1 MSTKVRGEAR
11 ETMMLSVAQLPA
23 AAQQMAKPAPS
34 PANGKDTNGKEGNGK
49 AANGAA
55 TAAALSAATERRGTG
70 NLAESSLLNR
80 ELSWIEFNSRVL
92 DEALDPTQPLLERL
106 KFLSIFSTNLDE
118 FYMVRVSGL
127 QEQNEANPHL
137 TSPDGLSAATQL
149 RLISERLRPLLDVQ
163 MRCVQ
168 KQILPGLEKFDVRIL
183 RHDELNREQR
193 KALHDYFSERIFPI
207 LTPLSVDPS
216 HPFPY
221 ISNLSLSLG
230 ILVVPETNGEEP
242 RFARVKVPPNVPRL
256 IKIEGTANHYVLLED
271 LISAH
276 TEALFPGMR
285 VKECQPFRITRDADL
300 EIEEDEAGDLLKMV
314 EQQLRQRRFGFY
326 VRLEVGTGMSSE
338 MVKLL
343 QDKLDVNEQDVYT
356 VDGPLNIPDLMAL
369 YKLDLPALKDE
380 PFTPVTPKALSAG
393 ETIFDAIRHQD
404 ILMHTP
410 YDSFAPVVEFLRA
423 AARDPHVLAIKQ
435 TLYRVGKDSP
445 IVETLIEAAENGKQV
460 AVLVELKARFDE
472 ENNVRWAK
480 RLEQAGV
487 HVVYGLVGL
496 KTHAKVALVVR
507 QEKDMIRRY
516 VHLGTGNY
524 NPATARIY
532 TDLGLLTANQDFGA
546 DVTDLFN
553 FLTGYSRQVRYR
565 KLLVAPVNLRQSF
578 CELIRREVEHH
589 QAGRPAGIFA
599 KFNSMTDTGMAEE
612 LYAASRAGVPI
623 DMLIRGICC
632 LRPGVDGRSK
642 TIRVGS
648 IVGRFLEH
656 SRIYRFLNGGAEEIF
671 LGSADLMNRNL
682 DRRVEV
688 LFPIEDPRLK
698 ERINNE
704 ILDQMWRDNVKMRW
718 LQPDGTYMR
727 PRLADDKAFSAQVKL
742 LEPALLA

>member
-1 MSTKVRGEAR
+1 MATKVRGESR
-11 ETMMLSVAQLPA
+11 ETALLSLDQLPNPAGNGVA
-23 AAQQMAKPAPS
+23 AA
-34 PANGKDTNGKEGNGK
+34 
-49 AANGAA
+49 
-55 TAAALSAATERRGTG
+55 ERRTTG
-70 NLAESSLLNR
+70 NLVEAALLNR

-118 FYMVRVSGL
+118 FFMVRVSGL

-149 RLISERLRPLLDVQ
+149 RMISDRLRLLLDVQ
-163 MRCVQ
+163 MRCLL
-168 KQILPGLEKFDVRIL
+168 KQVLPGLEKHGVCIVPYPKL
-183 RHDELNREQR
+183 EAAQR
-193 KALHDYFSERIFPI
+193 RALQEYFYERIFPI
-207 LTPLSVDPS
+207 LTPLSVDTS

-221 ISNLSLSLG
+221 ISNISLNLG
-230 ILVVPETNGEEP
+230 ILVVPEDPHSDHEP

-256 IKIEGTANHYVLLED
+256 IKVEGPDCHFVMLEEV
-271 LISAH
+271 ISAH
-276 TEALFPGMR
+276 IGALFPGMK
-285 VKECQPFRITRDADL
+285 VVECQPFRITRDADI
-300 EIEEDEAGDLLKMV
+300 EIEEDEAGDLLKTV
-314 EQQLRQRRFGFY
+314 EQQLRQRRFGFG
-326 VRLEVGTGMSSE
+326 VRLEVAAQMTPD

-343 QDKLDVNEQDVYT
+343 RQALELSEQDVYT

-369 YKLDLPALKDE
+369 YKLDLPNLKDE
-380 PFTPVTPKALSAG
+380 PFTPVTPKSLSAG

-404 ILMHTP
+404 ILLHHP
-410 YDSFAPVVEFLRA
+410 YESFAPVVEFLRA

-445 IVETLIEAAENGKQV
+445 IVEALIEAAERGKQV

-472 ENNVRWAK
+472 ENNILWAR

-496 KTHAKVALVVR
+496 KTHAKVALVIR
-507 QEKDMIRRY
+507 QEKELLRRY

-532 TDLGLLTANQDFGA
+532 TDLGLFTANKDFGA

-553 FLTGYSRQVRYR
+553 FLTGFSRQVRYR
-565 KLLVAPVNLRQSF
+565 KLLVAPVNLRQSL

-589 QAGRPAGIFA
+589 QAGRSAGIFA
-599 KFNSMTDTGMAEE
+599 KFNGLTDVGMIEE
-612 LYAASRAGVPI
+612 LYGASRAGVPI
-623 DMLIRGICC
+623 DLLVRGICC
-632 LRPGVDGRSK
+632 LRPGIENRSQ

-648 IVGRFLEH
+648 LVGRFLEH
-656 SRIYRFLNGGAEEIF
+656 SRLYRFQNGGQPEIF

-688 LFPIEDPRLK
+688 LFPIEDERLK
-698 ERINNE
+698 QRINEE
-704 ILDQMWRDNVKMRW
+704 IIEPMWADNVKMRW
-718 LQPDGTYMR
+718 LQPDGTYER
-727 PRLADDKAFSAQVKL
+727 PRLADDKVFDAQVKL
-742 LEPALLA
+742 LQPALLA

>member
-1 MSTKVRGEAR
+1 
-11 ETMMLSVAQLPA
+11 
-23 AAQQMAKPAPS
+23 MAKAAPA
-34 PANGKDTNGKEGNGK
+34 PANGPAVSKDSESKEANGK

-55 TAAALSAATERRGTG
+55 VAIAAAVAPAERRGTG
-70 NLAESSLLNR
+70 NLAESPLLNR

-106 KFLSIFSTNLDE
+106 KFLAIFSTNLDE
-118 FYMVRVSGL
+118 FFMVRVSGL

-163 MRCVQ
+163 MRCLLR
-168 KQILPGLEKFDVRIL
+168 QILPGLEKYEVRIVP
-183 RHDELNREQR
+183 HDQLNRDQR
-193 KALHDYFSERIFPI
+193 KALHDYFYERIFPI

-221 ISNLSLSLG
+221 ISNISLNLG

-256 IKIEGTANHYVLLED
+256 IKVESSGGAEQHYVMLED
-271 LISAH
+271 VISAH
-276 TEALFPGMR
+276 IEALFPGMK
-285 VKECQPFRITRDADL
+285 VQECQPFRITRDADL

-314 EQQLRQRRFGFY
+314 EQQLRQRRFGFG
-326 VRLEVGTGMSSE
+326 VRLEVAAGMSPE

-343 QDKLDVNEQDVYT
+343 RQALDVSEQDVYT
-356 VDGPLNIPDLMAL
+356 ADGPLNIPDLMTL
-369 YKLDLPALKDE
+369 CKLDLPALKDE
-380 PFTPVTPKALSAG
+380 PFTPVTPKALSTG

-410 YDSFAPVVEFLRA
+410 YDSFAPVLEFLRA
-423 AARDPHVLAIKQ
+423 AARDPNVLAIKQ

-445 IVETLIEAAENGKQV
+445 VVEALIEAAENGKQV

-472 ENNVRWAK
+472 ENNVRWAR

-507 QEKDMIRRY
+507 QEKDVIRRY

-532 TDLGLLTANQDFGA
+532 TDLGLLTANKDFGA

-565 KLLVAPVNLRQSF
+565 KLLVAPVNLRQSLN
-578 CELIRREVEHH
+578 ELIRREVEHH
-589 QAGRPAGIFA
+589 QAGRPAGILA

-612 LYAASRAGVPI
+612 LYGASRAGVPI
-623 DMLIRGICC
+623 DLLIRGICC
-632 LRPGVDGRSK
+632 LRPGIEGRSE

-648 IVGRFLEH
+648 VVGRFLEH
-656 SRIYRFLNGGAEEIF
+656 SRIYRFLNGGDDVIY

-688 LFPIEDPRLK
+688 LFPIEDARLK
-698 ERINNE
+698 ERINQE
-704 ILDQMWRDNVKMRW
+704 ILAAMWRDNVKMRW
-718 LQPDGTYMR
+718 LQPDGTYAR
-727 PRLADDKAFSAQVKL
+727 PRLADDKAFCAQVKL
-742 LEPALLA
+742 LEPALLG